1 MKETTMHFASPLD
14 PDAPCGPNLEYD
26 PRLIALEEAFSGKPE
41 QQMGNSVIPATPP
54 NWKHIE
60 RDAASLMEETR
71 DLRISVFWTV
81 ARLANAGLSGMLEGL
96 EVIRRLCE
104 EQWDGLWPVP
114 DDGDVQ
120 ERFSALMRLSPLP
133 GGFGA
138 DMTVVLLLNDM
149 ELCSSPTLGSYR
161 LSDIR
166 EAQEG
171 GHEGMK
177 VIRAA
182 LQDTAREWMDAFRQ
196 DLDAVQECLK
206 AVKDCFD
213 AHGYG
218 TPDFRMVGDILK
230 EMQLFFDTHPSSSA
244 GEETDSGQEETTA
257 AAHAEAPSLR
267 SGGET
272 AASPS
277 GGSAVSS
284 GLSGGIPSPSVS
296 GGTISGRKDAV
307 RIMEQ
312 LCRWFEENEPSSP
325 VPYFLKRAIRA
336 VGANLMEILADIAP
350 HLQEQAKIVLNP
362 EEGNTEKT
370 PRTSIPQVNS
380 PVPDTSGEY
389 VNPFG

>member
-1 MKETTMHFASPLD
+1 MKETTMHFTSPLD
-14 PDAPCGPNLEYD
+14 PVVPCGPNLEYD
-26 PRLIALEEAFSGKPE
+26 PRLIALEESFSGKPE

-60 RDAASLMEETR
+60 RDASALMEETR
-71 DLRISVFWTV
+71 DLRIAVFWTV

-96 EVIRRLCE
+96 EVIRCLCE
-104 EQWDGLWPVP
+104 EQWDGFWPVP

-138 DMTVVLLLNDM
+138 DMTVVLLLNDLQ
-149 ELCSSPTLGSYR
+149 LCSSPTLGAYR

-171 GHEGMK
+171 GGHEGMN

-182 LQDTAREWMDAFRQ
+182 FQDTPREWVDAFRQ
-196 DLDAVQECLK
+196 DLDAVQQCLK
-206 AVKDCFD
+206 SVKDCFE
-213 AHGYG
+213 AHGHG

-230 EMQLFFDTHPSSSA
+230 EMQLFFDSQPLPS
-244 GEETDSGQEETTA
+244 ERLETVSGQTETGA

-267 SGGET
+267 PGGE
-272 AASPS
+272 APVPPS
-277 GGSAVSS
+277 GDTAV
-284 GLSGGIPSPSVS
+284 LSVLS
-296 GGTISGRKDAV
+296 GGTIAGRRDAV
-307 RIMEQ
+307 RVMEQ

-350 HLQEQAKIVLNP
+350 HLQEQAKIVLKP
-362 EEGNTEKT
+362 GDENTEKT
-370 PRTSIPQVNS
+370 SRPSLPLKDS
-380 PVPDTSGEY
+380 PAPVSSDEY